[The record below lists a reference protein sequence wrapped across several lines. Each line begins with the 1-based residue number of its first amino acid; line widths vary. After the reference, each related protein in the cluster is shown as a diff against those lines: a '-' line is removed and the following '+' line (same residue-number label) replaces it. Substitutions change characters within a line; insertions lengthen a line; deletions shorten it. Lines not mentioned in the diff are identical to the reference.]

1 MMYTQRNMNISLLT
15 LALLSIMFG
24 MVLFELLYFAEHL
37 PAFGLLPS
45 FFAVGIAYK
54 GLEQLHK
61 HGSITAINPRIVT
74 VEFDWSPLPQE
85 AY

>member
-1 MMYTQRNMNISLLT
+1 MTYTQSNMNISLLT

-61 HGSITAINPRIVT
+61 REPGATPAPRIVT
-74 VEFDWSPLPQE
+74 VEFDWSPIPQE

>member
-1 MMYTQRNMNISLLT
+1 MMHTQRSMNISLLT
-15 LALLSIMFG
+15 LALVSIMFG

-37 PAFGLLPS
+37 PTFGLLPA

-54 GLEQLHK
+54 GLEQLHRCEPR
-61 HGSITAINPRIVT
+61 TTLAPRIVT
-74 VEFDWSPLPQE
+74 IEFDWSPLPQE